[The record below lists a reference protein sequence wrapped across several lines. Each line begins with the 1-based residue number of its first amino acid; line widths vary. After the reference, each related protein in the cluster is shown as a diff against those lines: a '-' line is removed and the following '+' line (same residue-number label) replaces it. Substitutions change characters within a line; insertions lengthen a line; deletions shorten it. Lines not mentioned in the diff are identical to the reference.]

1 MVEPS
6 SIEHFAVVIQQAT
19 APAFVLTAVA
29 SLIAVLNGKYNRIID
44 RIREIDSAPEDSQLK
59 QKHGA
64 EIANLRGRAG
74 ILHNAV
80 RFALASA
87 ACTTVIVIIA
97 FLAAFFGWRHEYG
110 VAILFCIALILLAC
124 AVMQMFWEVA
134 ASDHEFGDRK
144 ARQSPKALPSDPKSK
159 S

>member
-1 MVEPS
+1 MEPSSVEPS
-6 SIEHFAVVIQQAT
+6 SIQHFAVVIQQAT

-44 RIREIDSAPEDSQLK
+44 RIRDLDSRTEEEDAR
-59 QKHGA
+59 QKHRA
-64 EIANLRGRAG
+64 EIANLRSRANM
-74 ILHNAV
+74 LHNAV

-87 ACTTVIVIIA
+87 ACTSVIVIIA

-110 VAILFCIALILLAC
+110 VAILFCIALVLLAV
-124 AVMQMFWEVA
+124 AVIQMFWEVA

-144 ARQSPKALPSDPKSK
+144 ARQNPKT
-159 S
+159 

>member
-44 RIREIDSAPEDSQLK
+44 RIRDLDSRAEEEEAK
-59 QKHGA
+59 QYHRA
-64 EIANLRGRAG
+64 EIANLRSRATM
-74 ILHNAV
+74 LHNAV

-87 ACTTVIVIIA
+87 ACTSVIVIIA

-110 VAILFCIALILLAC
+110 VAILFCIALILLAI
-124 AVMQMFWEVA
+124 AVIQMFWEVA

-144 ARQSPKALPSDPKSK
+144 ARQNPKA
-159 S
+159 

>member
-44 RIREIDSAPEDSQLK
+44 RIREIDSRTEEDELK
-59 QKHGA
+59 QRHGA
-64 EIANLRGRAG
+64 EIDNLRSRAG

-80 RFALASA
+80 RFALAA
-87 ACTTVIVIIA
+87 PRAP
-97 FLAAFFGWRHEYG
+97 R
-110 VAILFCIALILLAC
+110 
-124 AVMQMFWEVA
+124 
-134 ASDHEFGDRK
+134 
-144 ARQSPKALPSDPKSK
+144 
-159 S
+159 